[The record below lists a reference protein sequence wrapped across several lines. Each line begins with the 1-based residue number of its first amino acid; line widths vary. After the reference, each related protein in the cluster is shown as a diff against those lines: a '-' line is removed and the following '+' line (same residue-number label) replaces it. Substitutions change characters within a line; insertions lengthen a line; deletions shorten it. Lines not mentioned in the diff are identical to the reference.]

1 MSEWQEFYL
10 EDLAEIHNNKRVPL
24 SSMQRAKKK
33 GIYPYYG
40 ASGIVDYIDEY
51 AFDGEYVLISEDGEN
66 LKSRNTPIA
75 FKAKGKFWV
84 NNHAH
89 IVKGKKDFHNDLI
102 IHYFRNLD
110 LNEFITGAVQPKLNK
125 ASLTSIPFYLP
136 REEAEQKAI
145 ASILSSLDHKIDLLH
160 RQNTTLERMAETLFR
175 QWFVEEAQEDWEE
188 CTLDDLITVKGGTTP
203 STKEPSFWNGDINW
217 TSPRDLSNQQS
228 VFMFDTER
236 KITEKGLAEIGSG
249 LLPVGTLLMSS
260 RAPIGYLA
268 ISDIPVAINQGY
280 IAIVCDNLVSNFFMY
295 LWCKVN
301 MEQIKNTG
309 NGSTFEEISK
319 SNFKKLQTLKPSIQA
334 ITKFDE
340 TVEPL
345 FAKIKTNQKKIQTL
359 EKLRDNLLPKLMSG
373 EIKISM

>member
-24 SSMQRAKKK
+24 SSMQRANKK

-75 FKAKGKFWV
+75 FKATGKFWV

-125 ASLTSIPFYLP
+125 ASLTSIQFYLP
-136 REEAEQKAI
+136 REEVEQKAI
-145 ASILSSLDHKIDLLH
+145 ATVLSSLDDKIDMLH

-175 QWFVEEAQEDWEE
+175 QWFVEEAQEDWPRKPLGEFV
-188 CTLDDLITVKGGTTP
+188 TIKRGG
-203 STKEPSFWNGDINW
+203 
-217 TSPRDLSNQQS
+217 SPRPIQEFLSESGYRWLKISDVTRLNSPFIFDIKEHIKVEGLRKTVLLNTGSLVLSNS
-228 VFMFDTER
+228 ATPGIP
-236 KITEKGLAEIGSG
+236 KILTIASCIHDGWLHFPKSYFSNEFLY
-249 LLPVGTLLMSS
+249 LLFNHIRPEL
-260 RAPIGYLA
+260 
-268 ISDIPVAINQGY
+268 ISH
-280 IAIVCDNLVSNFFMY
+280 
-295 LWCKVN
+295 
-301 MEQIKNTG
+301 G
-309 NGSTFEEISK
+309 NGSIFTNLKTDILKEFVIPIPNETDLRAFQSQIK
-319 SNFKKLQTLKPSIQA
+319 SIFDKLLSN
-334 ITKFDE
+334 
-340 TVEPL
+340 
-345 FAKIKTNQKKIQTL
+345 AKQIQTL
-359 EKLRDNLLPKLMSG
+359 EKLRDNLLPKLMSA
-373 EIKISM
+373 EVRVL